1 MNNNII
7 FEVIPPSKMASE
19 AHTNKLIDKVAD
31 TVNEIKNISML
42 NVPEIVDENHIG
54 IPYYRNIDVRKF
66 GKILMERCKK
76 DIMVNTVVAYH
87 SKNQFGQW
95 LDESI
100 NDYGIKNFV
109 FVGQKINSIKYP
121 GPSIID
127 ANSIARNKK
136 ISFGNIFIPER
147 ENEADRLI
155 SKTSAGCNFFTSQVL
170 FEPYDV
176 LNVIK
181 EYYTKCSKADLMPA
195 KFFLSFSPV
204 SNLEDIAFIKW
215 LGAEIKEKTEKR
227 LKSAQNFGEESI
239 RVIIGVLDEIIDFFD
254 KMDIKIPLGLN
265 IEYVALHNLELSKN
279 LVNTLFDSERYKY
292 ILN

>member
-7 FEVIPPSKMASE
+7 FEVIPPSKMASG
-19 AHTNKLIDKVAD
+19 AYTNKLIDKVAD

-170 FEPYDV
+170 FEPYNV